1 MQLYLVHPRG
11 RIFVKGYV
19 FLFFFFFARNID
31 KNVKN
36 ISQNL
41 RSKYSQEPLDH
52 VKQSAR
58 DVLKTASKRTI
69 QETAEVTGDLIG
81 NKIANKITR
90 VSKTLPKNN
99 SETIEEDELRERVML
114 SELRHKIID
123 DLRLKKKHL
132 LFN

>member
-1 MQLYLVHPRG
+1 MNICKRLC
-11 RIFVKGYV
+11 FS
-19 FLFFFFFARNID
+19 FFFFFARNID

-52 VKQSAR
+52 AKQSAR

-99 SETIEEDELRERVML
+99 SESIEEDELRERFMP

-123 DLRLKKKHL
+123 DLRLKKKHM

>member
-11 RIFVKGYV
+11 RIFVNV
-19 FLFFFFFARNID
+19 FLFFFFAWNID

>member
-19 FLFFFFFARNID
+19 FLFFFARNID
-31 KNVKN
+31 KNVFKN

-52 VKQSAR
+52 AKQSAR

-69 QETAEVTGDLIG
+69 QKTAEVTGDLIG

-90 VSKTLPKNN
+90 ASKALPKNN
-99 SETIEEDELRERVML
+99 SETIEKDELRERFMS

-123 DLRLKKKHL
+123 DLRLKKKH
-132 LFN
+132 FV

>member
-19 FLFFFFFARNID
+19 FLFFFARNID

-52 VKQSAR
+52 AKQSAR

-99 SETIEEDELRERVML
+99 SETIEEDELRERFMP

-123 DLRLKKKHL
+123 DLRLKKKHM

>member
-19 FLFFFFFARNID
+19 FLFFFFAWNID

-52 VKQSAR
+52 AKQSAR

-99 SETIEEDELRERVML
+99 SETIEEDELRERFMP

-123 DLRLKKKHL
+123 DLRLKKKHM

>member
-19 FLFFFFFARNID
+19 FLFFFFARNID

-52 VKQSAR
+52 AKQSAR

-99 SETIEEDELRERVML
+99 SETIEEDELRERFMP

-123 DLRLKKKHL
+123 DLRLKKKHM

>member
-11 RIFVKGYV
+11 RIFVKGC
-19 FLFFFFFARNID
+19 FSFFFFFARNID

-52 VKQSAR
+52 AKQSAR

-99 SETIEEDELRERVML
+99 SETIEEDELRERFML

>member
-1 MQLYLVHPRG
+1 M
-11 RIFVKGYV
+11 F
-19 FLFFFFFARNID
+19 FFFFFFAWNIG

-52 VKQSAR
+52 AKQSAR

-99 SETIEEDELRERVML
+99 SESIEEDEIRERFMP

-123 DLRLKKKHL
+123 DLRLKKKHM